1 MENNIINS
9 FKTISEVEEYRKSI
23 NEQCD
28 ERISL
33 LETVK
38 KADELSNK
46 SFGYIKECFEAISPV
61 LFNLSEGKILINK
74 YTNLVKDNKNLSSL
88 HKIHE
93 AIRKAG
99 KDTDVD
105 FLTKSLS
112 ETNWNIDKN
121 TVNEDVKKLGTIL
134 AEAYITLGS
143 EADEYLPKEDEKL
156 YKAISYIAEN
166 KLSRNNLVEH
176 SYAIKIIKES
186 IADKETGENIFEE
199 KDLDKL
205 AKELLDEFNSKYSG
219 NLSEDEIAVLKEIAS
234 NENREDVFN
243 KYKDSCIVKIT
254 EAKKKFDENGDEK
267 SSERLKNIM
276 EQVNGK
282 NYCLETVGDDI
293 CNLIELSKI
302 FD

>member
-267 SSERLKNIM
+267 LTISILSCHN
-276 EQVNGK
+276 
-282 NYCLETVGDDI
+282 LEI
-293 CNLIELSKI
+293 K
-302 FD
+302 

>member
-9 FKTISEVEEYRKSI
+9 FKTVSKVEEYRKSI

-28 ERISL
+28 ERISII
-33 LETVK
+33 ERVK
-38 KADELSNK
+38 RAEELSNK

-61 LFNLSEGKILINK
+61 LFNLPNGKILINK

-143 EADEYLPKEDEKL
+143 ETDEYLPKEDEKL

-186 IADKETGENIFEE
+186 IANKETGENIFEE

-254 EAKKKFDENGDEK
+254 EARKKFDENGDEK

-276 EQVNGK
+276 EQVKGK

-293 CNLIELSKI
+293 CNIIELSKI